1 MNALIESPKTAVLQ
15 IAADSADG
23 PKRMLDCEFSAKD
36 GKRLTLNSPESVTV
50 LTPVTLEYNDALFL
64 GEVVACRANES
75 KRFEV
80 EIKIDQILTG
90 LESLVKL
97 RERLLGEGYAHTP
110 AQLATPVR
118 VGRRL

>member
-1 MNALIESPKTAVLQ
+1 
-15 IAADSADG
+15 
-23 PKRMLDCEFSAKD
+23 MLDCEFSGKS
-36 GKRLTLNSPESVTV
+36 GKRLTLDSPERITV
-50 LTPVTLEYNDALFL
+50 LAPVTLEYNDALFL
-64 GEVVACRANES
+64 GEVVACRAHDS

-110 AQLATPVR
+110 AQAGTPEYAT
-118 VGRRL
+118 RRR